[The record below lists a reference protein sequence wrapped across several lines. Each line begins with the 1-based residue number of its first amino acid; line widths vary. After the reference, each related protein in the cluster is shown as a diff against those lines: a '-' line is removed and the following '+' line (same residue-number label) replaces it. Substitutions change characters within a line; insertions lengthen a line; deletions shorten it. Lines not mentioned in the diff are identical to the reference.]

1 MAVKVLD
8 CSGSHRDRL
17 RGRPLEAGAT
27 FRANPPEKVLNPADS
42 RLEGDPEDETLRKA
56 AG

>member
-27 FRANPPEKVLNPADS
+27 FRANPPEKVPNPADS